1 MKYINIP
8 DIVIRVIDLNVINAL
23 NLHKTYPAAIN
34 SPNKD
39 ARLVL
44 IAANCP
50 QQHVEMMVNDHPN
63 IPVHRLAMVNRE
75 LGSACAKPFSVSSVC
90 VIDAGQSEL
99 MTLDHNL

>member
-1 MKYINIP
+1 M
-8 DIVIRVIDLNVINAL
+8 DISRQIKQGITTGRLVFGQRETI
-23 NLHKTYPAAIN
+23 AAC
-34 SPNKD
+34 SRGD

>member
-1 MKYINIP
+1 M
-8 DIVIRVIDLNVINAL
+8 DISRQIKQGISTGRLVFGQRETI
-23 NLHKTYPAAIN
+23 AAC
-34 SPNKD
+34 SRGD

-63 IPVHRLAMVNRE
+63 IPVHRLAMVNRD

>member
-1 MKYINIP
+1 M
-8 DIVIRVIDLNVINAL
+8 DISRQIKQGISTGKLVFGQRETI
-23 NLHKTYPAAIN
+23 AAC
-34 SPNKD
+34 SRGD

>member
-1 MKYINIP
+1 M
-8 DIVIRVIDLNVINAL
+8 DISRQIKQGISTGRLVFGQRETI
-23 NLHKTYPAAIN
+23 AAC
-34 SPNKD
+34 SRGD

>member
-1 MKYINIP
+1 M
-8 DIVIRVIDLNVINAL
+8 DISRQIKQGISTGRLVFGQRETI
-23 NLHKTYPAAIN
+23 AAC
-34 SPNKD
+34 SRGD

-44 IAANCP
+44 IAATCP

-63 IPVHRLAMVNRE
+63 IPVHRLAMVNRD

>member
-1 MKYINIP
+1 M
-8 DIVIRVIDLNVINAL
+8 DISRQIKQGISTGKLVFGQRETL
-23 NLHKTYPAAIN
+23 AACARG
-34 SPNKD
+34 D

-50 QQHVEMMVNDHPN
+50 EEHVETMSSSHPN
-63 IPVHRLAMVNRE
+63 IPVHRLNMVNRE

-90 VIDAGQSEL
+90 GIDAGQSDL

>member
-1 MKYINIP
+1 M
-8 DIVIRVIDLNVINAL
+8 DISRQIKQGISTGRLVFGQRETI
-23 NLHKTYPAAIN
+23 AAC
-34 SPNKD
+34 SRGD

-50 QQHVEMMVNDHPN
+50 QQHIEMMVNDHPN

>member
-1 MKYINIP
+1 L
-8 DIVIRVIDLNVINAL
+8 DISRQIKQGISTGRLVFGQRETI
-23 NLHKTYPAAIN
+23 AAC
-34 SPNKD
+34 SRGD